1 MDDELRRLAW
11 TITDLTFKLELTAVR
26 ELKAVCEKGVQ
37 KFGTPE
43 FDIWECQI
51 RVHRMRARELKA
63 KILAAHARVARLIVA
78 AELERVRSLQRPA
91 TEVELARLRRAT
103 MRTTKD
109 QRRAALRVIRRAC
122 NSDRACERADG
133 TRAMPKRPA
142 AFDPSQQP
150 QVRRQGRD
158 EQSQRRAR

>member
-43 FDIWECQI
+43 FDIWEYQI

-63 KILAAHARVARLIVA
+63 KVDPICKTKK
-78 AELERVRSLQRPA
+78 ERS
-91 TEVELARLRRAT
+91 RAPF
-103 MRTTKD
+103 
-109 QRRAALRVIRRAC
+109 LPV
-122 NSDRACERADG
+122 
-133 TRAMPKRPA
+133 
-142 AFDPSQQP
+142 
-150 QVRRQGRD
+150 
-158 EQSQRRAR
+158 

>member
-11 TITDLTFKLELTAVR
+11 RIADLTFKLEVTAVR

-37 KFGTPE
+37 KFGTPD

-51 RVHRMRARELKA
+51 RVHRMRAQELKA
-63 KILAAHARVARLIVA
+63 KILAAHARVARLTVE

-91 TEVELARLRRAT
+91 TAVELARLRRAT
-103 MRTTKD
+103 MRAAKD

-122 NSDRACERADG
+122 NGDRACERVNR
-133 TRAMPKRPA
+133 TRAMPERPA
-142 AFDPSQQP
+142 AFDPSQQS
-150 QVRRQGRD
+150 QVQQQGRD